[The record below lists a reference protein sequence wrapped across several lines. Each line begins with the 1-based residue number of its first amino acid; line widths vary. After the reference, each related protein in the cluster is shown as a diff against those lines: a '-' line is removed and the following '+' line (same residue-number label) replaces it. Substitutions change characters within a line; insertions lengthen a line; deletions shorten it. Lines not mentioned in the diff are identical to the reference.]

1 MRKSQK
7 NKCDIS
13 LRVALVLPSSQ
24 ERDICLVLKKSR
36 KYTKFTSSE
45 YPRFI
50 NFYGK
55 ANSSLM
61 VSSQGKT
68 IRHFLFTHSNI
79 TKQHY
84 IIKPSTLCSTDV
96 LVEMN
101 QLCRPV

>member
-24 ERDICLVLKKSR
+24 ERDLCLVLKKSR
-36 KYTKFTSSE
+36 KYTKFTNSE

-55 ANSSLM
+55 ANTNLM
-61 VSSQGKT
+61 VSSQGKM
-68 IRHFLFTHSNI
+68 IGHFLFTHSNI

-84 IIKPSTLCSTDV
+84 IIKLPTFWGTDV

-101 QLCRPV
+101 QLFSPV